1 MGKLTLVRGCDGQ
14 GRGYNGNFGVKWQKM
29 NEKMNEKMNPDLK
42 KAQNDEKMK

>member
-1 MGKLTLVRGCDGQ
+1 
-14 GRGYNGNFGVKWQKM
+14 VKWQKM